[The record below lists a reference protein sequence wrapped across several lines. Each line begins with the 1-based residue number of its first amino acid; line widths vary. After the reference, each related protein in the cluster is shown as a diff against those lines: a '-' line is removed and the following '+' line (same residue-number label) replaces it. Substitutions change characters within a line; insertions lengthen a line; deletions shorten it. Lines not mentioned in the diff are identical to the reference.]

1 MTLAIIILTFNEE
14 RHLPRLLPTLWQI
27 ADQVFVV
34 DSFSSDSTVEIAR
47 ANGATVLQNQF
58 VNHAKQFEWALSSA
72 SISADWVMRLDA
84 DEVLEPDLVAEI
96 SKKLPKLP
104 PDVVGVNLK
113 RKHIFLGKWVRHGGR
128 YPLVLLR
135 IWRRGRGRIENRWMD
150 EHIVLS
156 GGKTVTFEGS
166 FADWNLN
173 DITFFIE
180 KHNGYATREAIDVLG
195 RKYKLFDSRSSSHL
209 PTASFQAALKRSI
222 KEYCYNKMPFQLSA
236 FLYFAYRY
244 FILLGFLDGTA
255 GLIYHFLQGCWYRF
269 LVGAKIVE
277 LEQAITH
284 LRNPAE
290 IRAELNRLTGLK
302 VEAI

>member
-277 LEQAITH
+277 LEQAIAH

>member
-209 PTASFQAALKRSI
+209 PNASFQAAFKRSI

>member
-209 PTASFQAALKRSI
+209 PNASFQAALKRSI